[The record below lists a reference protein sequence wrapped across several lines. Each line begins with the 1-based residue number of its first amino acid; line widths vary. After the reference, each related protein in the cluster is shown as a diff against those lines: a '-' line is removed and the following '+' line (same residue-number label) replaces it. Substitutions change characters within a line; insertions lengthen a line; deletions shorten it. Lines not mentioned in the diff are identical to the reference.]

1 MYVGK
6 ENDAYINN
14 ELYEK
19 AYTYLYKLFMYLL
32 GRWLLLCLHGRWI
45 SFHRHGHDGK
55 DGIYD
60 VLKPLVTVNDL
71 LAVVGVVKVS

>member
-1 MYVGK
+1 M
-6 ENDAYINN
+6 YINN

-55 DGIYD
+55 DGID